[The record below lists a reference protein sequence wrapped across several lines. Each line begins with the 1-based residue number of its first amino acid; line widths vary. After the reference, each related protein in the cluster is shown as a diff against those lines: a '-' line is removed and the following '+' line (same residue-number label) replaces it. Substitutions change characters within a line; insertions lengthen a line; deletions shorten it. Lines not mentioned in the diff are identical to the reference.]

1 MLRFS
6 GLHPKPNRNPAKRL
20 WFGEEEQGSGADGD
34 FCKKSSEQA
43 ICSLLRRGAVDKK
56 DASHD
61 PRPPSFS
68 ARNPAKRIRAES
80 EEIPIIAQFSP
91 QGGNGAVMGISELA
105 EKEGFEPSRPFRG
118 LHDFQSCALDQLGDF
133 SMASGSPAAA
143 DRAFSNR
150 RTVVII
156 AELFPKS
163 SPFSNFLRA
172 EGEGRAPFRRRFS
185 GLPEACR
192 AAARRLPAGR
202 LPGFSQGNRKILR
215 MA

>member
-43 ICSLLRRGAVDKK
+43 ICSLLRRGVSAHFQCTPHPPPLSA
-56 DASHD
+56 AS
-61 PRPPSFS
+61 
-68 ARNPAKRIRAES
+68 PAERAAAES
-80 EEIPIIAQFSP
+80 EEIPITAQFSP